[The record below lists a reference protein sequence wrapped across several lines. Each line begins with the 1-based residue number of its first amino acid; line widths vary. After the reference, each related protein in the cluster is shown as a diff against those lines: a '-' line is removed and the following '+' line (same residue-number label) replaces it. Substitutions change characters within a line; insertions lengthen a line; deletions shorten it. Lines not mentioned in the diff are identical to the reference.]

1 MIPFSKSLKSR
12 RLGHDAA
19 TRCTSKRRRAEA
31 ARKLG
36 FLNQT
41 LTAQNAQQQSIRGN

>member
-12 RLGHDAA
+12 RLAHDAA
-19 TRCTSKRRRAEA
+19 TRCTSKRRGGGA

-41 LTAQNAQQQSIRGN
+41 LTAQNAQRQPIRGN